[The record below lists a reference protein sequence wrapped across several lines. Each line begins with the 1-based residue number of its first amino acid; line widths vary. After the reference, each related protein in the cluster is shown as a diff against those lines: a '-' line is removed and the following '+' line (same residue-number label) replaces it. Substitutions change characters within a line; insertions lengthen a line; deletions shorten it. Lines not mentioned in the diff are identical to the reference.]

1 MRFLFFFI
9 IGINL
14 AFGQNESIKID
25 ISNSIPNPQQYVVHK
40 TQNTINIDGKADEED
55 WRDALFTA
63 SFIDI
68 EGVKTPKF
76 NTQVKML
83 WDEEY
88 LYIYAK
94 LDEPHIWGDITQH
107 DAVIFHNN
115 DFEVFIDPT
124 DDTYD
129 YTEIEVNALNTT
141 WDLKL
146 NKPYRM
152 GGRAN
157 NYYEITGLKTAVYL
171 DGTLNDPSD
180 EDNYWSVEMAIPME
194 VVMRAKRGHRKFP
207 RVRDYWRINFSRVQW
222 EHELIDNRYQRKKI
236 DGKLLPEY
244 NWVWSN
250 QKAIN
255 MHIPEHWGY
264 IEFSNHPPSKPKSF
278 TSINNQT
285 NQQVAYALM
294 RLIKW
299 GKHKALLKSPAGAQK
314 NIEPFEF
321 DKQTFECTFMKT
333 YMGFEIYG
341 NNISRGSAFAI
352 DHMGD
357 FRFYDSK

>member
-1 MRFLFFFI
+1 MRFLLFFI

-14 AFGQNESIKID
+14 SFGQDKSIPID
-25 ISNSIPNPQQYVVHK
+25 ISNSIPNPQQYVVYK
-40 TQNTINIDGKADEED
+40 TQSKITIDGKATESD
-55 WRDALFTA
+55 WKDAPLTT

-76 NTQVKML
+76 NTQAKML
-83 WDEEY
+83 WDAEH

-94 LDEPHIWGDITQH
+94 LDEPHIWGDITKH

-157 NYYEITGLKTAVYL
+157 NYYEVTGLKTAIYL
-171 DGTLNDPSD
+171 DGTLNDPTD
-180 EDNYWSVEMAIPME
+180 KDNYWSVEIAIPLE
-194 VVMRAKRGHRKFP
+194 VVMRAKRGYPKAP
-207 RVRDYWRINFSRVQW
+207 KVGDYWRINFSRVQW
-222 EHELIDNRYQRKKI
+222 EHELVNGMYQRKKV

-264 IEFSNHPPSKPKSF
+264 IEFSDHAPSKSKSF
-278 TSINNQT
+278 TPIQKQS

-299 GKHKALLKSPAGAQK
+299 GKHKSLLKNPAGTQK
-314 NIEPFEF
+314 KITPFEF
-321 DKQTFECTFMKT
+321 NKQTFECTFMKT
-333 YMGFEIYG
+333 YMGFEIHG
-341 NNISRGSAFAI
+341 INKSHGSSFVI
-352 DHMGD
+352 DHMGV
-357 FRFYDSK
+357 FRFYNSK